1 MLELS
6 RRWTGWTSCQAS
18 SVRQARQHAWA
29 MGAIVMCLV
38 NIMSMDWWNTINLKP
53 HVASYMRRDLEKTE
67 EKALLQLASYVAS
80 HMHGYQLHWALPSHW
95 TSRVEAIAV
104 TSTTGHAC
112 STFIEFGN
120 KPGVIHCSAMSCTA
134 VCISWCKARMQLA
147 TACMWVTSKLVVI

>member
-38 NIMSMDWWNTINLKP
+38 NIMSMDWWNTINLKL

-67 EKALLQLASYVAS
+67 DKALLQLASY
-80 HMHGYQLHWALPSHW
+80 MHGYQLHWALPSHW
-95 TSRVEAIAV
+95 TSRVEVIAV

-112 STFIEFGN
+112 STFKLN
-120 KPGVIHCSAMSCTA
+120 QSCMYEIWNF
-134 VCISWCKARMQLA
+134 CRNLKCCRQLIIKLNND
-147 TACMWVTSKLVVI
+147 ACMSKQQLQYIAS